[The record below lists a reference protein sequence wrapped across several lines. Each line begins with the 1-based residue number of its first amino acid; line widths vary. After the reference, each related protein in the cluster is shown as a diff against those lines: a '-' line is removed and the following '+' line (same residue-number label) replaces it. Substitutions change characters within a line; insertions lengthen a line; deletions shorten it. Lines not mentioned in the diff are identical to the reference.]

1 MQRTALRLL
10 ALAVL
15 TLLVD
20 GCGGA
25 ADDRSPRTAEGGTPE
40 APAGSATTVK
50 IALEGNSLP
59 PMEDFS
65 ITAEPAQAPAG
76 TVTFELTATG
86 DHHNFIVIKT
96 ELAPD
101 DLPLRSPAGPV
112 VTDMAEVTEVIG
124 LVPIPFTG
132 EKELTVDAGP
142 GDYVLICNA
151 GAHYVSGM
159 RTSFTVA

>member
-50 IALEGNSLP
+50 IALEN
-59 PMEDFS
+59 FS
-65 ITAEPAQAPAG
+65 ITAEPAQAPTG

-86 DHHNFIVIKT
+86 GYHNFIVIKT

-124 LVPIPFTG
+124 LVPIPFKG

-142 GDYVLICNA
+142 GDYVLICNTE
-151 GAHYVSGM
+151 AHYVRGM